1 MNDSSP
7 GARRQGQGQGAVLI
21 IDDDREISELVAM
34 NLRDLGFRTERA
46 NDGRAGLQKALSGQ
60 HSLIILDLML
70 PEIDGLSVCRRIRER
85 NPYTPILMLTAKSE
99 EVDRVLGLE
108 LGADEYMTKPFSVRE
123 LMARVKAL
131 LRRVETDREAAAGKP
146 VSGHVRAGELS
157 IDFEKRKVTLAE
169 RTVELTVKE
178 FDLLA
183 LFARNP
189 GRTYSRTDLLNLV
202 WGYQYDGYDH
212 TVNSHINR
220 LRSKIEEDPGR
231 PRYLKTVWGVGYRF
245 AEPAELSG

>member
-1 MNDSSP
+1 VEGS
-7 GARRQGQGQGAVLI
+7 VLI
-21 IDDDREISELVAM
+21 IDDDREISDVVAM
-34 NLRDLGFRTERA
+34 NLRDLGFRSERA
-46 NDGRAGLQKALSGQ
+46 YDGKSGLQKALAGV

-70 PEIDGLSVCRRIRER
+70 PQLDGISVCKRIRER

-99 EVDRVLGLE
+99 EVDRILGLE

-131 LRRVETDREAAAGKP
+131 LRRVETDREALGGGSAPGKP
-146 VSGHVRAGELS
+146 VGGSVRVGEIS
-157 IDFEKRKVTLAE
+157 IDFEKRKVTLAD

-245 AEPAELSG
+245 AELAELSK

>member
-1 MNDSSP
+1 MGESAP
-7 GARRQGQGQGAVLI
+7 RQGQGHGPVLI
-21 IDDDREISELVAM
+21 IDDDREISDVVAM
-34 NLRDLGFRTERA
+34 NLRDLGFKTERA
-46 NDGRAGLQKALSGQ
+46 NDGRSGLQRALSGQ

-70 PEIDGLSVCRRIRER
+70 PEMDGLSVCRRIRER

-131 LRRVETDREAAAGKP
+131 LRRVETDRAAASGKP
-146 VSGHVRAGELS
+146 AGGPVQAGELS
-157 IDFEKRKVTLAE
+157 IDFEKRKVTLSD

-245 AEPAELSG
+245 AEPTELSG